1 MADSADTKSIRVHIL
16 GREYALR
23 VEEGDEAHTRRIAAS
38 VDTRMQNFKE
48 AHPEQ
53 AELTT
58 AVMTALTLAEEL
70 FLQREQYEDGTTALN
85 KELERL
91 SQQLDEATPP
101 PHDEAEGSLDDEASD
116 ETEAAEE

>member
-1 MADSADTKSIRVHIL
+1 MADSQQTKSIRVQIL

-23 VEEGDEAHTRRIAAS
+23 VEESDEAHTRRVAS
-38 VDTRMQNFKE
+38 SLNRRMKQFNE

-70 FLQREQYEDGTTALN
+70 YLQREQHEDGTAALTE
-85 KELERL
+85 ELDHL
-91 SQQLDEATPP
+91 SQRLEEAIPASAVSEGNDKDE
-101 PHDEAEGSLDDEASD
+101 
-116 ETEAAEE
+116 

>member
-1 MADSADTKSIRVHIL
+1 MADSTQTKSIRVQIL

-23 VEEGDEAHTRRIAAS
+23 VQEGDEKHTRRVAS
-38 VDTRMQNFKE
+38 SLDTRMRQFKN

-70 FLQREQYEDGTTALN
+70 YLQREEHEDGTAALS
-85 KELERL
+85 KELEDL
-91 SQQLDEATPP
+91 SQQLNDAVPSG
-101 PHDEAEGSLDDEASD
+101 GSSVN
-116 ETEAAEE
+116 EE

>member
-1 MADSADTKSIRVHIL
+1 MSESEPTKSIRVQIL

-23 VEEGDEAHTRRIAAS
+23 VQEGDEAHTRRIASSLDA
-38 VDTRMQNFKE
+38 RMRQFNE

-70 FLQREQYEDGTTALN
+70 FLQYDDGTAALTR
-85 KELERL
+85 E
-91 SQQLDEATPP
+91 LDELAQRLGAAVPP
-101 PHDEAEGSLDDEASD
+101 AEAEERTKA
-116 ETEAAEE
+116 

>member
-1 MADSADTKSIRVHIL
+1 MSESEPTKSIRVQIL

-23 VEEGDEAHTRRIAAS
+23 VQEGDEAHPRRIASSLDA
-38 VDTRMQNFKE
+38 RMRQFNE

-70 FLQREQYEDGTTALN
+70 FLQREQYDDGTAALTR
-85 KELERL
+85 E
-91 SQQLDEATPP
+91 LDELAQRLGAAVPP
-101 PHDEAEGSLDDEASD
+101 AEAEERTKA
-116 ETEAAEE
+116 

>member
-1 MADSADTKSIRVHIL
+1 MADSQQTKSIRVQIM

-23 VEEGDEAHTRRIAAS
+23 VQEDDEAHTRRVAS
-38 VDTRMQNFKE
+38 SVNRRMKQFNE

-70 FLQREQYEDGTTALN
+70 YLQREQHEDGTAALT
-85 KELERL
+85 KELDQL
-91 SQQLDEATPP
+91 SQRLEEAVPASAVPEEDGEDE
-101 PHDEAEGSLDDEASD
+101 
-116 ETEAAEE
+116 